1 MAPLGRVVAPLLS
14 PNEPEAQVVEVGV
27 DGYSKVRCGEVVC
40 VVETSK
46 ATAELESEWD
56 GYTGPVTVQV
66 GDRVE
71 AGQVICEVFE
81 RLPEPREHATGQ
93 ASDVDPAEVRLSRS
107 AEKLALEAGIDLSLL
122 PTGRFV
128 TEADVRALI
137 DPGEEWA
144 RVADVVLAAGGERSL
159 VVFGAGGHAKSL
171 IDLVRSSTDYEL
183 LCVADDRPDAV
194 AEVLGVPVV
203 AAAALEALR
212 EQGVA
217 YAVNAVGGI
226 GRIQRRIDV
235 GRRLDELG
243 FELPPLVDATA
254 FVAASASVGS
264 GAQVFARAAVCSDA
278 AVGRSAIVNTGAIV
292 SHDCRIGDHAHVAP
306 GALLAGSV
314 EVGEGTLVGMGATVN
329 LGVAIG
335 ARSIVGNGAVV
346 NESVPANTTVP
357 AGTVW
362 PQGRAARTAARHG
375 VGQGARA

>member
-1 MAPLGRVVAPLLS
+1 MTPLGRVVAPLLS

-27 DGYSKVRCGEVVC
+27 DEYSEVRRGEVVC

-46 ATAELESEWD
+46 ASAELESEWN
-56 GYTGPVTVQV
+56 GYTGPVRVQV

-81 RLPEPREHATGQ
+81 RLPERRQDATGET
-93 ASDVDPAEVRLSRS
+93 SGPGPAEVRLSRS
-107 AEKLALEAGIDLSLL
+107 AEKLALEAGVDLSLL
-122 PTGRFV
+122 PAGRFV

-137 DPGEEWA
+137 GPGEKRA
-144 RVADVVLAAGGERSL
+144 AVADAVPSARGGRSL

-171 IDLVRSSTDYEL
+171 IDLIRSSTDYEL
-183 LCVADDRPDAV
+183 LCVADDDPDA
-194 AEVLGVPVV
+194 AAAVLGVPVV
-203 AAAALEALR
+203 GAASLEALR
-212 EQGVA
+212 EQGVL

-226 GRIQRRIDV
+226 GRIRSRIEV

-254 FVAASASVGS
+254 FVAASAAVEA

-292 SHDCRIGDHAHVAP
+292 SHDCRIGDYAHVAP

-314 EVGEGTLVGMGATVN
+314 EVGEETLVGMGVSVS
-329 LGVAIG
+329 LGVTIG

-346 NESVPANTTVP
+346 NESVPANAVVP

-362 PQGRAARTAARHG
+362 PKQGGRGLGEAADA
-375 VGQGARA
+375 